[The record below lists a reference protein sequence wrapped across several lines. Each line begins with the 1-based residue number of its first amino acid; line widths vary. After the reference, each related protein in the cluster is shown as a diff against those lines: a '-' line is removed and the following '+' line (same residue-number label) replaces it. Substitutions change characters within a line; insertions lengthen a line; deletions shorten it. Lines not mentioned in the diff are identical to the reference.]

1 MKFNAFEAN
10 NANNVNSPIINCAIL
25 LCKSFD

>member
-10 NANNVNSPIINCAIL
+10 NANNVNSPIINCRI
-25 LCKSFD
+25 FVMQMI